1 MNAYS
6 YWAAI
11 TETNRREIPLE
22 TQIDYNEV
30 IEQINERKGFS
41 LHNGLVLTRM
51 EENYAEVEAKL
62 TEQGLNVHGTA
73 HGALLF
79 ALCDEVTAF
88 AAYRPD
94 SNMLTASANINFL
107 RPGKAGT
114 TLKAVGKS
122 VKQGR
127 SMSFVDAWVYDGE
140 GALLCTASVIYSHK
154 NP

>member
-1 MNAYS
+1 M
-6 YWAAI
+6 
-11 TETNRREIPLE
+11 E

-30 IEQINERKGFS
+30 IARINKRTGFS
-41 LHNGLVLTRM
+41 LTNGLILTKM
-51 EENYAEVEAKL
+51 EQGCAEMKVILEDH
-62 TEQGLNVHGTA
+62 GLNVHGIA

-88 AAYRPD
+88 AAYRPG
-94 SNMLTASANINFL
+94 SSMLTASANINFL

-114 TLKAVGKS
+114 TLRAVGKC

-140 GALLCTASVIYSHK
+140 DALLCTASVIYAHK
-154 NP
+154 SA